1 MAILAEGG
9 YQPFHLSSAEWIWL
23 VFAAV
28 CALTAIATGFI
39 LMRGVLESEQ
49 GTPSMIEIAKAV
61 QEGAQAYLIR
71 QFRVIGIIVLPLAVL
86 VFFTASSITRILPDG
101 TKHTALGFGLAGL
114 FRALAFLVGGTLSGL
129 AGYIGMSTAVR
140 GNVRTAAAARDGQL
154 AGALKVAFRTGA
166 VTGMFVVGLGLLGA
180 TIIVMLFQ
188 NYATAILVGFGF
200 GGSLLA
206 LFMRVGGGIF
216 TKAAD
221 VGADL
226 VGKVEAGIPEDDPR
240 NAATIADNVGDNVG
254 DCAGMGADLFESY
267 VVVLVASLIL
277 ANTAFGTRGQVG
289 LAFSLAVPAIGI
301 LASIVGIFVVRA
313 TPKDRSAMAPINRGL
328 LTSAVLTIVGVFF
341 VAQFYVH
348 NLKVFW
354 AVVTGVVLGQVA
366 SRVTEYYTS
375 TETTPVRDIAESAR
389 TGPATTVLS
398 GISTGL
404 ESSVPAIIAIVLA
417 IVVAIGLGD
426 GNIQFELYLVS
437 VAGLGLLSNAGIV
450 VSEDTFGPVLGQR
463 RRHRRDERRV
473 PGRAGAD
480 HGQPGRRGQ
489 HHQGGHEGV
498 RHRLRGDR
506 LRGPVRQLHPD
517 HRGERQTAGRRVDH
531 QQPALHQ
538 RLADHHQ
545 RRQPQDLHRPADR
558 RVHRLP
564 LLGPGHSGR
573 GALGGHGGPGG
584 APSVPRAPGDHGP
597 HRAARVRPGHR
608 HLHGRRPTG
617 AGHPGPAGHPV
628 ASRGGLRHRRS
639 GSGRLPRRHHP
650 HRPADGQLPQ
660 QLRRCLGQRQEVH
673 RGRP

>member
-1 MAILAEGG
+1 MGILAEGG
-9 YQPFHLSSAEWIWL
+9 YQPFHLSSTEWVWL
-23 VFAAV
+23 IFAAV
-28 CALTAIATGFI
+28 CALAAIATGFV
-39 LMRGVLESEQ
+39 LMRGVLASDQ

-61 QEGAQAYLIR
+61 QEGAQAYLVR
-71 QFRVIGIIVLPLAVL
+71 QFKAIGIIVIPLAVL
-86 VFFTASSITRILPDG
+86 VFFTASSVTRILPDG
-101 TKHTALGFGLAGL
+101 TKHTVLVFGLAGL
-114 FRALAFLVGGTLSGL
+114 FRALAFLVGRHPVG
-129 AGYIGMSTAVR
+129 AGRLHRHEHRRAGQRAHR
-140 GNVRTAAAARDGQL
+140 GRRPGRINSPA
-154 AGALKVAFRTGA
+154 ALKVAFRTGA

-188 NYATAILVGFGF
+188 NTATAILVGFGF

-267 VVVLVASLIL
+267 VVILVASLIL
-277 ANTAFGTRGQVG
+277 ANTAFGARGQVG

-301 LASIVGIFVVRA
+301 LASIIGIFVVRA

-328 LTSAVLTIVGVFF
+328 LTSAVLTIIGVFF

-366 SRVTEYYTS
+366 SRITEYYTS
-375 TETTPVRDIAESAR
+375 TETTPVRDIAEAAR

-398 GISTGL
+398 GHQHRPGVVRAGHHRHRPGHRGGHRPRQRQHPVRA
-404 ESSVPAIIAIVLA
+404 VPGVGGRPGPALQRRDRGVGGH
-417 IVVAIGLGD
+417 VR
-426 GNIQFELYLVS
+426 
-437 VAGLGLLSNAGIV
+437 AGV
-450 VSEDTFGPVLGQR
+450 GQR

-473 PGRAGAD
+473 PGRAGAH
-480 HGQPGRRGQ
+480 HGQPRRGGQ
-489 HHQGGHEGV
+489 HHQGGHQGV
-498 RHRLRGDR
+498 RHRLRGHR

-517 HRGERQTAGRRVDH
+517 HRRERQAAAGRDDH

-545 RRQPQDLHRPADR
+545 RRQPEDLPRPADR

-564 LLGPGHSGR
+564 LLGAGHSGR
-573 GALGGHGGPGG
+573 GTLGRDGRAGGP
-584 APSVPRAPGDHGP
+584 AAVP
-597 HRAARVRPGHR
+597 
-608 HLHGRRPTG
+608 
-617 AGHPGPAGHPV
+617 
-628 ASRGGLRHRRS
+628 
-639 GSGRLPRRHHP
+639 
-650 HRPADGQLPQ
+650 
-660 QLRRCLGQRQEVH
+660 
-673 RGRP
+673 